1 MTETTDR
8 GRHAQPLVDV
18 SLTRKVLHFSIGE
31 IQSCMDLRDPY
42 ALDLEY
48 TRTMM
53 GFLLLLP
60 QPRDIVM
67 IGLGGGSLAKF
78 CHRHLPAARI
88 EVVEVNPHVIALR
101 EEFHV
106 PRDDERFQVIAGDG
120 AHHVRHRAMPCDVLM
135 IDGFDDDGQPDSL
148 CSQRFYDDAHDVLR
162 SGGVMVANLHSQ
174 HVDHAAHIERI
185 RRSFSGEV
193 LVVDDGEGSN
203 SVVFACPGSALARL
217 PAGPVRA
224 PRGLSRA
231 GTRELTGAF
240 ALVTSAWRDQRG
252 PVCSR

>member
-101 EEFHV
+101 DEFHV

-203 SVVFACPGSALARL
+203 SVVFACPGPALARM

-224 PRGLSRA
+224 ARGLSRA
-231 GTRELTGAF
+231 GTRELIGAF

-252 PVCSR
+252 PAYSR